1 MDSGHARGGDSGGGA
16 RASWVPHGRLSSEER
31 RVKEGA
37 GDFRNKPS
45 APASIALVALG
56 AGVVAGL
63 LLVGFPS
70 GVNWLVV
77 AAAVAAAVVSVAWRR
92 ALPANALTF
101 GALSLAL
108 TATAVHTATE
118 WQLVLNLIVALGL
131 ASLAVASARTW
142 TEFLLG
148 FGAAGWHTP
157 AALAWLLRVR
167 HRGPAGEAASVTLPL
182 ARGFVLGGFLL
193 VVFGAL
199 FASADQAFAQVAD
212 RILAAADVR
221 YDLLPARLMVAGAV
235 GLFTAALAS
244 FTPALGVGRGGPTE
258 WVAGLRAEFG
268 EPRKRQ
274 LGRTEWITALSMLEA
289 LFVLFVVVQITVLFG
304 GREHVLD
311 TSEPTYAE
319 YARSGFFQ
327 LVTGA
332 ALTLLELG
340 FFARHAQR
348 TRSHDLLLLKILGGG
363 LVALTPRR
371 SGQRPQTTVA
381 LRGGLRLHTIEV
393 GRSCRDSVARGDVRH
408 RGRGRDPEQRS
419 MDPTRSGRRL
429 DAQPARLHPYTTRRF
444 HRRTQ
449 RRAVPGDREDRPP
462 LSGRSEPGRGARV
475 SLRHEL
481 SEAEGLWS
489 LNLARDTA
497 REVLNNTPQSTSA
510 LQTCPYR

>member
-1 MDSGHARGGDSGGGA
+1 M
-16 RASWVPHGRLSSEER
+16 
-31 RVKEGA
+31 KEGA
-37 GDFRNKPS
+37 GDSRNKPS
-45 APASIALVALG
+45 APASIALAALG

-63 LLVGFPS
+63 LLVGLPP
-70 GVNWLVV
+70 GVNWLLV

-108 TATAVHTATE
+108 TATAVHTAAV

-131 ASLAVASARTW
+131 ASLAVAPARTW
-142 TEFLLG
+142 TEFILG
-148 FGAAGWHTP
+148 FGAAGWRTP

-167 HRGPAGEAASVTLPL
+167 HRGPAGEAASVTLRL

-221 YDLLPARLMVAGAV
+221 YDLLPARFMVAGTVA
-235 GLFTAALAS
+235 LFTAALAS
-244 FTPALGVGRGGPTE
+244 FTPAFGVGRGGPTE

-274 LGRTEWITALSMLEA
+274 LGRTEWITALSMLDA

-311 TSEPTYAE
+311 TSELTYAE

-327 LVTGA
+327 LVTVA
-332 ALTLLELG
+332 ALTLLVLG

-348 TRSHDLLLLKILGGG
+348 ARSHDLLLLKILGGV
-363 LVALTPRR
+363 LVALTLVVLA
-371 SGQRPQTTVA
+371 SA
-381 LRGGLRLHTIEV
+381 LKRLSLYEEVYGFTRLRLVVHAAILWLAAMFGIVAVAGIRSNPRWVPRAVVVVSTLSLLVFTLIRPDAFIAARNVERFRETGRIDLPYLGALSPDAV
-393 GRSCRDSVARGDVRH
+393 PALATLPEPERSCA
-408 RGRGRDPEQRS
+408 
-419 MDPTRSGRRL
+419 L
-429 DAQPARLHPYTTRRF
+429 
-444 HRRTQ
+444 
-449 RRAVPGDREDRPP
+449 
-462 LSGRSEPGRGARV
+462 V

-481 SEAEGLWS
+481 SETESLWS

-510 LQTCPYR
+510 LRTCPYR